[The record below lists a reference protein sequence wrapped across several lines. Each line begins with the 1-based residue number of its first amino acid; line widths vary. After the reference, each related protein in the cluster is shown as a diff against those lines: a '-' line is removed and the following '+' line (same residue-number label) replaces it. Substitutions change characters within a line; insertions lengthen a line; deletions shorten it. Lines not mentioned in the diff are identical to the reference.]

1 MYKLNTGLLVKDYL
15 KKQMKG
21 NQSQKQIAKK
31 LKIGSNIVWKLNSDK
46 RISIKT
52 FTKICEWLEE
62 NPEKYVV
69 KQKVFK
75 TWKEQKTI

>member
-1 MYKLNTGLLVKDYL
+1 MYKLNTELLVKDYL
-15 KKQMKG
+15 QKLTKV

-46 RISIKT
+46 RISTQT
-52 FTKICEWLEE
+52 FTKIYEWLEE

-75 TWKEQKTI
+75 TWKEQKSI